1 MERSIFMKLPNGN
14 GSVYKI
20 GKKRRRPYIVIKTV
34 GWEINQSTGKLE
46 QKRIILGYARTKIEG
61 MKMLAEYNEC
71 PYDLESC
78 KKSLKEVYEDWSKD
92 KFESISKSNVNGY
105 KASFN
110 ALQPLHD
117 RTFKEL
123 KTTDLQYVIDHC
135 GKNYPTLR
143 KLKVLLNQLYDYA
156 MKHDICSKDYS
167 EYVDILKH
175 KSKNPNKKSRD
186 RISDAEVKKL
196 WKASDNTHV
205 QIILMLIYT
214 GVRVSELLDLK
225 KENICL
231 DKQYFDVV
239 KSKTDNGIRRV
250 PIADR
255 ILPFFKSWYE
265 SSDSKYLLHTPDDK
279 HFTYRNYYDSY
290 WKPVIES
297 LGISPDTTPH
307 FCRHTCISMLA
318 EARVEPTIIKT
329 IVGHSGAMSLTESV
343 YTHLDIQTLID
354 AVNMI

>member
-1 MERSIFMKLPNGN
+1 MRLPNGT
-14 GSVYKI
+14 GCVYKMTR
-20 GKKRRRPYIVIKTV
+20 KRRKPYAVIKTV
-34 GWEINQSTGKLE
+34 GWELDEITGKVK
-46 QKRIILGYARTKIEG
+46 QKRVTIGYAKTKMEG
-61 MKMLAEYNEC
+61 LKMLAEYNEC

-78 KKSLKEVYEDWSKD
+78 KKTVREVYEDWSRE
-92 KFESISKSNVNGY
+92 KFETISKSNINGY
-105 KASFN
+105 QAAFN
-110 ALQPLHD
+110 SMSSLHD
-117 RTFKEL
+117 RIFKDL
-123 KTTDLQYVIDHC
+123 KTNDLQHVIDHC

-143 KLKVLLNQLYDYA
+143 KLRVLLSQLYDYA

-175 KSKNPNKKSRD
+175 KDKNPNKKSRD
-186 RISDAEVKKL
+186 RISEAEIQKL
-196 WKASDNTHV
+196 WDTSDNQHV

-225 KENICL
+225 KEHVHL

-239 KSKTDNGIRRV
+239 KSKTENGIRRV

-255 ILPFFKSWYE
+255 VMPFFKSWYE
-265 SSDSKYLLHTPDDK
+265 SSECEYLLHTPENE

-290 WKPVIES
+290 WKPVVES
-297 LGISPDTTPH
+297 LGIDSKITPH

-318 EARVEPTIIKT
+318 EARVEPVIIKT
-329 IVGHSGAMSLTESV
+329 IVGHSGAMTLTESV

-354 AVNMI
+354 AINTI